1 MAERRLAR
9 CGGNAALPVR
19 EYSPERL
26 GDREEVFTSYRREQ
40 ASRGYRDHSFTSQ
53 FFFGNNAILAC
64 AVSGTALISPACA
77 AVGSKAGKNCC

>member
-26 GDREEVFTSYRREQ
+26 GDREEVFTCLSSGAGLIRL
-40 ASRGYRDHSFTSQ
+40 SRS
-53 FFFGNNAILAC
+53 
-64 AVSGTALISPACA
+64 
-77 AVGSKAGKNCC
+77 